1 MTVTEKALIGCRLGT
16 IKILPI
22 YDEMIKK
29 LDDQKRQFDTDIG
42 ELTLLGPVNCL
53 YHMEFDPLNTSK
65 ILNDEAREKLAIF
78 EKQIKS
84 EIAAK
89 NKPQPPKEKKDK
101 TEVVKGTTEAK
112 SVKKNTRTDDFVSP
126 TKFAKKQKVVKN
138 DSVGATASIK
148 ITNQY
153 QALAG
158 NSTLPDP
165 DTTVVPVA
173 AQKIP
178 PINLKFRKNYQ
189 PIIKE
194 ISKKFPTSNTKLSGD
209 FLKIFA
215 TSPDEHRNITKF
227 LTEKG
232 EQFFAIEPVAKRPQ
246 KVVILKAY
254 PSPPK

>member
-1 MTVTEKALIGCRLGT
+1 MPKDTTQKPARKLSVPAAQTTAVTTNLPPPTDQEICNELMTIQGKLVTLRSLMTVTVKALIRCHLGT

-22 YDEMIKK
+22 YEEMIEK
-29 LDDQKRQFDTDIG
+29 LDDQKRQFDMDIG
-42 ELTLLGPVNCL
+42 ELTLLGSCPVNCL

-65 ILNDEAREKLAIF
+65 ILNDEAREELVIF

-89 NKPQPPKEKKDK
+89 NKPQPLKEIKDK
-101 TEVVKGTTEAK
+101 TEAVKDTAEAK
-112 SVKKNTRTDDFVSP
+112 SVVKKNTRTVCVREREREREDFVSP

-138 DSVGATASIK
+138 DSVGATAPIK

-173 AQKIP
+173 AQKYP
-178 PINLKFRKNYQ
+178 P
-189 PIIKE
+189 
-194 ISKKFPTSNTKLSGD
+194 
-209 FLKIFA
+209 
-215 TSPDEHRNITKF
+215 
-227 LTEKG
+227 LT
-232 EQFFAIEPVAKRPQ
+232 
-246 KVVILKAY
+246 
-254 PSPPK
+254 